1 MGLTGNR
8 MIMSPCEH
16 TAIGNRQ
23 LDEREENP
31 LGAGSDHGRTEV
43 DFHYPKVP
51 PDQYGRAA
59 GDDEQVVPIE

>member
-8 MIMSPCEH
+8 MIVSPDEH

-43 DFHYPKVP
+43 DFHYQKVP
-51 PDQYGRAA
+51 PSEYGR
-59 GDDEQVVPIE
+59 GKRDDEQVVPIE